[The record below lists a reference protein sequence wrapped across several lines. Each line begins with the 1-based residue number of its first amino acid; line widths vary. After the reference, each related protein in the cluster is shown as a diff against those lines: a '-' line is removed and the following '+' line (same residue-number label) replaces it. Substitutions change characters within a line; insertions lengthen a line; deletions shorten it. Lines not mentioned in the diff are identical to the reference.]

1 MSAFA
6 DSVRGRTLTASGW
19 SPPGLGPLAD
29 YVRLDTSYLFN
40 SRYCP
45 GRHYPTPL
53 TLSRRTL
60 YASRYNILL
69 SRRTLS
75 ASRYCP
81 GGHNLLADSVRG
93 HNLDENNCSISSKC
107 CIIIYNKI
115 IQLLHNNKN
124 FILLRFTQLS
134 PSPFRPLDYVNSTL
148 QDAAFYTAVLFK
160 TCQGHGLRGTVV
172 RTESKPWPS
181 RDGCTI
187 GRTESA
193 KPDRFR

>member
-1 MSAFA
+1 MDGSQRIPSWI
-6 DSVRGRTLTASGW
+6 DSVVPYWRANEESGFTKAILLSANGSKLHSPMSSRLQPVSQRIASCRGVCPPRTRYASRLCPLSRIVSGGRTLTASGW

-60 YASRYNILL
+60 YASRYCPGGHYMLADIL

-81 GGHNLLADSVRG
+81 GRHNLLADSVQA
-93 HNLDENNCSISSKC
+93 D
-107 CIIIYNKI
+107 
-115 IQLLHNNKN
+115 
-124 FILLRFTQLS
+124 
-134 PSPFRPLDYVNSTL
+134 
-148 QDAAFYTAVLFK
+148 
-160 TCQGHGLRGTVV
+160 
-172 RTESKPWPS
+172 
-181 RDGCTI
+181 TI
-187 GRTESA
+187 C
-193 KPDRFR
+193 

>member
-1 MSAFA
+1 MCSAGHAGVTA
-6 DSVRGRTLTASGW
+6 DRVRPRIVSARTRYASRLCPLSRIVSGGRTLTASGW

-60 YASRYNILL
+60 SASRYCPGGHYIYIYASRYNIIL

-93 HNLDENNCSISSKC
+93 HNQDKNNCSISSKC
-107 CIIIYNKI
+107 CIIIYNKLNVA
-115 IQLLHNNKN
+115 Q
-124 FILLRFTQLS
+124 
-134 PSPFRPLDYVNSTL
+134 
-148 QDAAFYTAVLFK
+148 
-160 TCQGHGLRGTVV
+160 
-172 RTESKPWPS
+172 
-181 RDGCTI
+181 
-187 GRTESA
+187 
-193 KPDRFR
+193 